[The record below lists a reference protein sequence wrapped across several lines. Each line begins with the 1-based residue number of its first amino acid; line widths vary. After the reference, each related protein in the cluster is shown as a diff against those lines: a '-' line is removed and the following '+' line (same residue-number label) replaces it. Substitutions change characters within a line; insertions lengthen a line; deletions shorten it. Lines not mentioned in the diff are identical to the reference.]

1 MRRKSVRICI
11 MRACG
16 TNCDEET
23 RQAFEALGV
32 RANVV
37 HVNSA
42 LRKGDLS
49 DYHGLVFP
57 GGFAYGDY
65 VRAGAIWADV
75 LRDELGEA
83 LRQFAD
89 AGHPILGIC
98 NGFQVLVETG
108 LLPAFGNVGNSV
120 DVALAGNVPAGYRC
134 TWTSSDDYLYVRH
147 DNSGKCI
154 FTQGIRKGNLLRLPI
169 AHAEGRLLL
178 PRGREEE
185 CFRKLLENDQ
195 LVFRFA
201 KSDGK
206 LADGVFPQNPN
217 GSMYDIAGICN
228 KTGTVMGLMPHPE
241 RAFFGYQLPNWTQL
255 SEIPEYADG
264 KPIFESMIE
273 HILKTEPT

>member
-1 MRRKSVRICI
+1 MQRKSARICI

-23 RQAFEALGV
+23 RQAFKALGV
-32 RANVV
+32 RADII
-37 HVNSA
+37 HVNR
-42 LRKGDLS
+42 LLKQGGLF
-49 DYHGLVFP
+49 DYHALVLP

-65 VRAGAIWADV
+65 VRAGAIWADI
-75 LRDELGEA
+75 LRNELGEA
-83 LRQFAD
+83 LREFAD

-108 LLPAFGNVGNSV
+108 LLPAIGKMSDSV

-134 TWTSSDDYLYVRH
+134 TWTSLDDYLYVRH
-147 DNSGKCI
+147 DNSGRCI
-154 FTQGIRKGNLLRLPI
+154 FTQGIPKGRLLRLPI

-178 PRGREEE
+178 PRGREEDY
-185 CFRKLLENDQ
+185 FRKLLENDQ

-201 KSDGK
+201 KPDGK
-206 LADGVFPQNPN
+206 SAEGTFPQNPN

-228 KTGTVMGLMPHPE
+228 ETGTVMGLMPHPE

-255 SEIPEYADG
+255 SRIPEYADG
-264 KPIFESMIE
+264 KPIFDSMISY
-273 HILKTEPT
+273 ILRTH

>member
-1 MRRKSVRICI
+1 MRRKSIRICI

-23 RQAFEALGV
+23 RHAFDALGV
-32 RANVV
+32 NADIV
-37 HVNSA
+37 HVKSA
-42 LRKGDLS
+42 IEKEDLL

-75 LRDELGEA
+75 LGDELGEM
-83 LRQFAD
+83 LRQFAG
-89 AGHPILGIC
+89 ARRPILGIC

-108 LLPAFGNVGNSV
+108 LLPALGNMDGSV

-154 FTQGIRKGNLLRLPI
+154 FTRGIRKASLLRLPI
-169 AHAEGRLLL
+169 AHAEGRLLF

-206 LADGVFPQNPN
+206 LAEGLFPHNPN

-228 KTGTVMGLMPHPE
+228 DTGTVMGLMPHPE
-241 RAFFGYQLPNWTQL
+241 RAFFGYQLPDWTRL
-255 SEIPEYADG
+255 SNLPEYADG
-264 KPIFESMIE
+264 KPIFESMINY
-273 HILKTEPT
+273 ILKMS

>member
-1 MRRKSVRICI
+1 

-23 RQAFEALGV
+23 RQAFKALGV
-32 RANVV
+32 RADII
-37 HVNSA
+37 HVNR
-42 LRKGDLS
+42 LLKQGGLF
-49 DYHGLVFP
+49 DYHALVLP

-65 VRAGAIWADV
+65 VRAGAIWADI
-75 LRDELGEA
+75 LRNELGEA
-83 LRQFAD
+83 LREFAD

-108 LLPAFGNVGNSV
+108 LLPAFGKMSDSV

-134 TWTSSDDYLYVRH
+134 TWTSLDDYLYVRH
-147 DNSGKCI
+147 DNSGRCI
-154 FTQGIRKGNLLRLPI
+154 FTQGIPKGRLLRLPI

-178 PRGREEE
+178 PRGREEDY
-185 CFRKLLENDQ
+185 FRKLLENDQ

-201 KSDGK
+201 KPDGK
-206 LADGVFPQNPN
+206 SAEGTFPQNPN

-228 KTGTVMGLMPHPE
+228 ETGTVMGLMPHPE

-255 SEIPEYADG
+255 SRIPEYADG
-264 KPIFESMIE
+264 KPIFDSMISY
-273 HILKTEPT
+273 ILRTH